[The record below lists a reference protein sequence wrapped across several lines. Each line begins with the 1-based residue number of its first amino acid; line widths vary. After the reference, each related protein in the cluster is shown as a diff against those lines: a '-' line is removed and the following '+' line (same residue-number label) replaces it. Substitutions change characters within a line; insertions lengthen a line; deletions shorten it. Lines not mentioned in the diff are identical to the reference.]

1 MAFLALAGRQ
11 ESGVESVA
19 EAIIVVEGDKTFLP
33 PASRIRC
40 ERG

>member
-11 ESGVESVA
+11 EGGVESVA
-19 EAIIVVEGDKTFLP
+19 EAIIVVKGDKTFLP
-33 PASRIRC
+33 PASCVRC